1 MKIDAAAI
9 TAVVSEMQSA
19 FVGAHIE
26 SVIAPTPDSIALQIF
41 AQRKTSWLTISAHSR
56 FARIAAS
63 RAKPAKILPD
73 PSAFVMLLRK
83 YLEGARITSVNQP
96 EWERIVAIH
105 TMRSG
110 EDETILIAEI
120 MGQASNAILINSQ
133 NMILG
138 ALRQVS
144 LEVNHYRAIQPNKEY
159 ISPPPQ
165 TFTAGGEVH
174 PKYYPEQAR
183 AEDILAYAATV
194 SSTEPM
200 SAAKIVTAIY
210 AGVSPDLAKGIV
222 FQSVGDTGQN
232 IALSAPEA
240 PDICRAIAMEIRRMA
255 EKTRQRA
262 WNMAGSYN
270 ERHILTDAAIFPEYT
285 SLHGAT
291 QPLHS
296 ANELIAE
303 YFGAKEWHSALDSAR
318 APLRK
323 TLHTAVDRLK
333 RKLGALQEEQL
344 SYAAADTLR
353 LEGDML
359 LSFANEIP
367 EHARSFIVPDFG
379 GGNAAITIQ
388 LDPQYSA
395 VENAERRFAKY
406 HKMRRGAAL
415 LPQQIADTQAELE
428 YISQLQTDLE
438 LAESLDDIYQVKE
451 MIVAARQG
459 YNLQNGK
466 TKLLADKARKKSSGK
481 KSQNP
486 KKNQKKS
493 MNILQVKSSGGFAI
507 YVGKNS
513 AQNEYVTFEIGSGS
527 DIWLHARGVPG
538 AHVIIKS
545 AGKEPDGETIQY
557 AASLAAWFSQ
567 SRGAPYIPVDYT
579 QQRYVR
585 RMKNSGPGM
594 VIYER
599 ERTIQATP
607 RREPHLPNGS
617 AS

>member
-41 AQRKTSWLTISAHSR
+41 GARKTSWLTISAHSR

-83 YLEGARITSVNQP
+83 YLEGARIVGVAQP
-96 EWERIVAIH
+96 EWERIAAIH
-105 TMRSG
+105 TARSD
-110 EDETILIAEI
+110 EDETILYAEI
-120 MGQASNAILINSQ
+120 MGHASNAILVNNQ

-159 ISPPPQ
+159 IAPPPQ
-165 TFTAGGEVH
+165 TFSIGSAIH
-174 PKYYPEQAR
+174 AKYVPDQSR
-183 AEDILAYAATV
+183 AEDILAYITAV
-194 SSTEPM
+194 SPAEPLN
-200 SAAKIVTAIY
+200 AAKTITALY

-222 FQSVGDTGQN
+222 FQSTGDAGQT
-232 IALSAPEA
+232 IAPFAPEA
-240 PDICRAIAMEIRRMA
+240 PELCRVIAAEIRRMA
-255 EKTRQRA
+255 EKTLQRT
-262 WNMAGSYN
+262 WNMAGSYDDQ
-270 ERHILTDAAIFPEYT
+270 HILTDAAIFPEYT
-285 SLHGAT
+285 PLQGAA
-291 QPLHS
+291 QPFHS
-296 ANELIAE
+296 ANEMIAE
-303 YFGAKEWHSALDSAR
+303 YFNAKEWHSALDSAR

-333 RKLGALQEEQL
+333 RKLGALQDEQH
-344 SYAAADTLR
+344 SYASAETLR
-353 LEGDML
+353 MEGDLL

-367 EHARSFIVPDFG
+367 EHARSFTVPDYG
-379 GGNAAITIQ
+379 SGEGAVTLQ

-415 LPQQIADTQAELE
+415 LPQQIADTQSEME
-428 YISQLQTDLE
+428 YISQLLTDLE
-438 LAESLDDIYQVKE
+438 IAESLDDIYQVKE

-493 MNILQVKSSGGFAI
+493 MNILQVKSPSGFVM

-538 AHVIIKS
+538 AHVIVKS
-545 AGKEPDGETIQY
+545 AGKDPDGETIQF

-579 QQRYVR
+579 FQRYVR

-594 VIYER
+594 VTYEK
-599 ERTIQATP
+599 ERTIQAVP
-607 RREPHLPNGS
+607 RREPNIPGENTR
-617 AS
+617 